1 VQASAEG
8 AGDVESAMRRGDS
21 RQGIDP
27 TTAEV
32 WRVMWL
38 ELTFGKAEGETTIDV
53 CARVAASLGARA
65 EGSLRERL
73 HGPVRPLD
81 GSEIAA
87 NRPTARAER
96 SER

>member
-1 VQASAEG
+1 VTPASLA
-8 AGDVESAMRRGDS
+8 AIHDIPHP
-21 RQGIDP
+21 QGIDP

>member
-1 VQASAEG
+1 VTPASLA
-8 AGDVESAMRRGDS
+8 AIHDIPHP
-21 RQGIDP
+21 QGIDP

-65 EGSLRERL
+65 ARSRELAR
-73 HGPVRPLD
+73 R
-81 GSEIAA
+81 I
-87 NRPTARAER
+87 TASSTKEAER
-96 SER
+96 RRVLGPIDDVEEI